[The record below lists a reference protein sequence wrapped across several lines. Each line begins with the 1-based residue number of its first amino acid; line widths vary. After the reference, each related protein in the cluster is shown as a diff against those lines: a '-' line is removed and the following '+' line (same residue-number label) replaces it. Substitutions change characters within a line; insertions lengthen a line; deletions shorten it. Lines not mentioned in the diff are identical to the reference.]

1 MASIGML
8 GTTALESLFSR
19 STQNSTDKFKQAFQQ
34 LGQDLQ
40 SGNLQQ
46 AETDL
51 AKLQPT
57 FNPNQPSSPSSTS
70 SSNSTNATSS
80 SSTSS
85 TSGSVSQTF
94 NQLAQDLQSGN
105 LTAAQSD
112 YSNLQQNLQS
122 GGQQLRHM
130 HAHMHHMNSGL
141 QQELSQ
147 LGQAL
152 QSGNLSAA
160 QQAYTTLASDL
171 PGFMT
176 SGTGSTGSSAT
187 SGSISVSA

>member
-1 MASIGML
+1 MTDCYTLARDAGKLSAAARRYAD
-8 GTTALESLFSR
+8 TAAR
-19 STQNSTDKFKQAFQQ
+19 WRAH
-34 LGQDLQ
+34 
-40 SGNLQQ
+40 GNLQQ

-85 TSGSVSQTF
+85 TPGSVSQTF

-130 HAHMHHMNSGL
+130 HAHKL
-141 QQELSQ
+141 
-147 LGQAL
+147 
-152 QSGNLSAA
+152 
-160 QQAYTTLASDL
+160 
-171 PGFMT
+171 
-176 SGTGSTGSSAT
+176 
-187 SGSISVSA
+187 